1 MCSIRNPVAH
11 LWYLVGA
18 WIWICNVILPDVS
31 LLCYLFQLQ
40 TLSCSHFWWE
50 LYNSGELTSVYV
62 RSLPSNVTTADLEK
76 EFKKYG
82 RIKPNGVF
90 IRNKRVSIWFLWH
103 LMSKLLEINFL
114 LLVTQEIGVCFAFIE
129 FEDMAGVQNA
139 IKVFY
144 WQSHHQHL
152 FSWPIF

>member
-1 MCSIRNPVAH
+1 MAH
-11 LWYLVGA
+11 LCYFNGA
-18 WIWICNVILPDVS
+18 CIWICYDIVLDLYS
-31 LLCYLFQLQ
+31 LFTIIFLYYKCLVLIF
-40 TLSCSHFWWE
+40 TRE
-50 LYNSGELTSVYV
+50 LHNSGELRSVYV
-62 RSLPSNVTTADLEK
+62 KNLPSNVTTADLEK